1 MSEEKLSGAELVVR
15 SLEYMNIST
24 IFGLPGGAILPA
36 YDPLYDS
43 PIRHILA
50 RHEQGSGHMAE
61 GYAQANGVNWGVV
74 IATSGPGAT
83 NLITPLTNA
92 LMDSNSSSSN
102 NWSGSFRS
110 NW

>member
-50 RHEQGSGHMAE
+50 RHDKGLDIWQRDMHK
-61 GYAQANGVNWGVV
+61 QQVN
-74 IATSGPGAT
+74 
-83 NLITPLTNA
+83 
-92 LMDSNSSSSN
+92 
-102 NWSGSFRS
+102 
-110 NW
+110 